1 MAGKSKY
8 YRKQQQH
15 QFISGV
21 DMREKLGFSEEYY
34 KDLSKRFNEIYEG
47 KINLEDFKQ
56 NNRYKFDKRY
66 SDLIAVLLDTLPN
79 HPEYNRDKNKQIYS
93 IEYISNY
100 NKELLQAIDKFI
112 GNNDNLTYNFIK
124 NNKSYINC
132 KYSIDLVEQFIHNI
146 NYILNYLHIGKDTKR
161 VESLT
166 TINHNLE
173 YLKKHTLFKCV
184 EGFME
189 VDDNEKDYIHNIVN
203 IDKLEDL
210 IIALIY
216 GYKNNKL
223 VDKDLEDMIKQ
234 NKVKVESELDRHKY
248 EVFRESILDIEKN
261 KKILDK
267 VTQVLDTND
276 PLEKLISVYLKEI
289 LINETLRYS
298 NNAKINNLTNLI
310 FEYDCNKILRKF
322 NE

>member
-1 MAGKSKY
+1 
-8 YRKQQQH
+8 
-15 QFISGV
+15 
-21 DMREKLGFSEEYY
+21 
-34 KDLSKRFNEIYEG
+34 
-47 KINLEDFKQ
+47 
-56 NNRYKFDKRY
+56 
-66 SDLIAVLLDTLPN
+66 
-79 HPEYNRDKNKQIYS
+79 
-93 IEYISNY
+93 
-100 NKELLQAIDKFI
+100 
-112 GNNDNLTYNFIK
+112 
-124 NNKSYINC
+124 
-132 KYSIDLVEQFIHNI
+132 
-146 NYILNYLHIGKDTKR
+146 
-161 VESLT
+161 
-166 TINHNLE
+166 
-173 YLKKHTLFKCV
+173 
-184 EGFME
+184 ME

-223 VDKDLEDMIKQ
+223 VDKDLEDIIKQ